1 MKSAIFKGTESPRHL
16 RVLHAL
22 GVSPQPREPID
33 DRAGCSNGSEL
44 LADLRRRGLI
54 LPCQRTRCID
64 RDGFIVEREIYLM
77 TVRDGLEG
85 PAPARGWTMTEQNQ
99 AALLAVL
106 ERIATAH
113 EKQTA
118 ELNDLVSMTCGIS
131 NRIEDLAACMPS
143 FPDSFWT
150 LVKGRK

>member
-1 MKSAIFKGTESPRHL
+1 MGRAGAARRFDYGGAMKSAIFKGTESPRHL

-77 TVRDGLEG
+77 TVRDKRLIRDWILAWKAPRQQGGGL
-85 PAPARGWTMTEQNQ
+85 
-99 AALLAVL
+99 
-106 ERIATAH
+106 
-113 EKQTA
+113 
-118 ELNDLVSMTCGIS
+118 
-131 NRIEDLAACMPS
+131 
-143 FPDSFWT
+143 
-150 LVKGRK
+150 